1 MEDRA
6 SLTAFV
12 KPADVRSERGSSDGN
27 ELGVT
32 QHAVNIFGNLYIDRV
47 ENPLT
52 LVLELFGASFIFVEN
67 DEGFRFWEHGQE
79 ESGNLEI
86 DQAAPYHPNAADF
99 VAAEQALGS
108 QSRAGC
114 GPLRADHGALEH
126 RIGSPRLR

>member
-12 KPADVRSERGSSDGN
+12 KPADVRSERGSSDRN
-27 ELGVT
+27 QRGVT
-32 QHAVNIFGNLYIDRV
+32 QHGVNIFGNLYVDPV

-79 ESGNLEI
+79 ESSNLEI
-86 DQAAPYHPNAADF
+86 DQAAPYDANATDF
-99 VAAEQALGS
+99 LAAEQALGS
-108 QSRAGC
+108 QSRAGW
-114 GPLRADHGALEH
+114 GPLRADHGAREH
-126 RIGSPRLR
+126 GIGSPGLR